1 MAEVLRSLQRTG
13 SLTDEFLGRV
23 SSTNGSIC
31 NFMLDKERDIKMD
44 YDKEIELA
52 IMRSKILD
60 VATSLGVIGL
70 LGIATIIMI
79 MLIGG

>member
-1 MAEVLRSLQRTG
+1 
-13 SLTDEFLGRV
+13 
-23 SSTNGSIC
+23 
-31 NFMLDKERDIKMD
+31 MD